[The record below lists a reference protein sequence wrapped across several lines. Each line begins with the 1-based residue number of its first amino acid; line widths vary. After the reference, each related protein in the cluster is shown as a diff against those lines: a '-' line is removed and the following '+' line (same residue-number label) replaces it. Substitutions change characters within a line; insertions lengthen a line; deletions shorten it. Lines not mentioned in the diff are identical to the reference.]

1 LRILGRITFL
11 VLETYF
17 GVLRRRATAC
27 SEPGLSLLDWPE
39 VQLPEDFLSQLS
51 TELKVFV
58 LPEGFE
64 TLGLGAPEAVLGLL
78 RRGGLPP
85 DLALTHGSFHM
96 LTVKS
101 IAASWAHLPICVH
114 CFNWGHK

>member
-1 LRILGRITFL
+1 LRTLGRITFL
-11 VLETYF
+11 VLDTYL
-17 GVLRRRATAC
+17 GVFRRLAVAC
-27 SEPGLSLLDWPE
+27 SEPGLSLLDCPD

-58 LPEGFE
+58 LPEGLE
-64 TLGLGAPEAVLGLL
+64 TLGLGAPEAVLGLE

-101 IAASWAHLPICVH
+101 IATSWAHLSVCVH
-114 CFNWGHK
+114 CFNWGH